1 MRFLSH
7 TARLGL
13 CVGPLLAATACNS
26 LRHRTDTFNE
36 TECHAI
42 VEPLLCKDPTMKALA
57 HDLDHLESHI
67 DWYGSVTAKVPD
79 IWGQARLT
87 QYRDDFEKQME
98 SQLGTFEFKVNGS
111 MARSDQA
118 FLAYAET
125 LGIAA
130 SANKPAGRGSATAN
144 SSTTSP
150 PLPPPPP
157 ELVTTARTVQTV
169 FTTPGG
175 ATTRTTNDTLAPR
188 APATPEAPET
198 LVAPTPAGKVDTLTS
213 GVTTESITTRTK
225 PNLPVGG
232 GLSLE
237 PTIELAQRKRYL
249 DYLNQLR
256 RENEGDD
263 TADSPGY
270 SLNLMRIPVS
280 VTPGTRTD
288 VGFGAEVTM
297 SLRPILGEELL
308 PTTFRK
314 FVANDLTTQLGFPL
328 TLVLNDTGA
337 DGLSDTFTA
346 EFRIFVRLV
355 TQLIDYESFQQTD
368 RAKALA
374 KHISETPAE
383 LKIFNEFATDDM
395 KNSFKQLLGDRK
407 QANDQGGTKKYSFT
421 EKSQSS
427 VFTADKR
434 KSFPTK
440 FNVPALSFSNGV
452 NNRIPFP
459 TSQLVDIYGEHAMVE
474 IAAGASEALA
484 KATARQGYAHLPDVQ
499 AYLRE
504 ELTAAHEFL
513 TKNPSLLER
522 HCTENL
528 VQAIRS
534 RRIEEVWRL
543 RQDYRRDV
551 AAVTHT
557 EPGAIA
563 DIGNAEPQHLF
574 RTPALAWCVIV
585 DSALMTDRLMRDM
598 REVAAAKGKGLPMC
612 EGWKDYYHPN
622 PSAESRASFR
632 SYVELR
638 WPIHVFALDPAIQEQ
653 NIVDSLSTR
662 REMQLAISVAFTQG
676 AISSNRMLQFSR
688 RLEAEY
694 QTIALNRTQVGFS
707 HGKNTFGWRFYP
719 RFQTPDTESNFTVIL
734 RDQIIGGPNRN
745 ALLRQRRLESGP
757 RECVAIVMMP
767 SFVPYVE
774 LDTVSNWFPLTNPK
788 HKVLD
793 HSQAL
798 KLSRTVQTLKTD
810 GCGVVDADKYRDGDF
825 IRLQRRVE
833 QLETRLPMQTMT
845 TQVPILNTLGGFEM
859 FSNGTTDLA
868 PELFGWY
875 GAPGVSATQATMLFI
890 VGDHF
895 SPLRTQ
901 VVVGNMPAT
910 VKLLSRQVAQV
921 TVPAGVV
928 PFFDKERK
936 QYFVQA
942 NVATPYGVTRELL
955 IPIVG
960 VAPPAVA
967 EAPTSGY
974 TLDPGILKIKYN
986 LVPSEEAGKFRLNPV
1001 GIDNQELNVKWTDGL
1016 GHAPK
1021 AITLAWTFK
1030 FKTHTKTVPISA
1042 KVPVTGTRDGYV
1054 FDNTALKDAI
1064 ADLFTVVNTAGPFAA
1079 DAVPLSEIASVK
1091 VTVTP
1096 VDDGIHT
1103 RAPKVAN
1110 NELLLEFVG
1119 TIVPEAP
1126 IVIVPQPTVKPMP
1139 AAK

>member
-1 MRFLSH
+1 M
-7 TARLGL
+7 
-13 CVGPLLAATACNS
+13 
-26 LRHRTDTFNE
+26 
-36 TECHAI
+36 

-87 QYRDDFEKQME
+87 QYREDFEDEMKL
-98 SQLGTFEFKVNGS
+98 QLGTFAFKVNGS
-111 MARSDQA
+111 LARSDQT

-130 SANKPAGRGSATAN
+130 AAKKAAGRGSSAEAN
-144 SSTTSP
+144 SSTT
-150 PLPPPPP
+150 LPPPPP
-157 ELVTTARTVQTV
+157 ELVTTQRTVQTV
-169 FTTPGG
+169 FETPDG
-175 ATTRTTNDTLAPR
+175 ATKRTTNETLTPR
-188 APATPEAPET
+188 ASATPET
-198 LVAPTPAGKVDTLTS
+198 LVAPTPAGTVDKLTNS
-213 GVTTESITTRTK
+213 VVTTESTIVRTK

-280 VTPGTRTD
+280 VLPGTRTD

-297 SLRPILGEELL
+297 SLRPIIGEELL

-337 DGLSDTFTA
+337 DGLGDTFTA
-346 EFRIFVRLV
+346 DFRTFVRQI
-355 TQLIDYESFQQTD
+355 TQINDYFYADQLPRVKEFV
-368 RAKALA
+368 
-374 KHISETPAE
+374 KHISKTSSEM
-383 LKIFNEFATDDM
+383 KIFDEFATQEM
-395 KNSFKQLLGDRK
+395 KQSFKELLLYEK
-407 QANDQGGTKKYSFT
+407 NDSIKSFT
-421 EKSQSS
+421 KQKQTS
-427 VFTADKR
+427 VFTQDKR

-459 TSQLVDIYGEHAMVE
+459 TSQLVDVYGEHAMVE

-513 TKNPSLLER
+513 TKNPGLLER

-551 AAVTHT
+551 SAVTRT
-557 EPGAIA
+557 EPA
-563 DIGNAEPQHLF
+563 DITQIGNIEPQHLF

-612 EGWKDYYHPN
+612 EGWKDYYHPT
-622 PSAESRASFR
+622 PSVEARASFR

-707 HGKNTFGWRFYP
+707 HGENTFGWRFYP
-719 RFQTPDTESNFTVIL
+719 RFQSPDTESNLTVIL

-745 ALLRQRRLESGP
+745 ALLRQRRLEPGP
-757 RECVAIVMMP
+757 RECVAVVMMP

-798 KLSRTVQTLKTD
+798 KLSRTVQSIKTD
-810 GCGVVDADKYRDGDF
+810 GCGVTDAAKYRDGDF
-825 IRLQRRVE
+825 VRLQRRVE
-833 QLETRLPMQTMT
+833 QLETRLPLQTMT

-868 PELFGWY
+868 PELYGWY
-875 GAPGVSATQATMLFI
+875 GAPGVSAKQDTMVFI

-895 SPLRTQ
+895 SPLRTN
-901 VVVGNMPAT
+901 VVVGNMPAV

-921 TVPAGVV
+921 TVPTGVV

-936 QYFVQA
+936 QYYVQM

-960 VAPPAVA
+960 VAPPDVA

-974 TLDPGILKIKYN
+974 TLDPGTLKIKYQ
-986 LVPSEEAGKFRLNPV
+986 LVPSEEAGKFWLNPI
-1001 GIDNQELNVKWTDGL
+1001 GIGDQELNVKWTDGL

-1030 FKTHTKTVPISA
+1030 FKTHTKTVPITV
-1042 KVPVTGTRDGYV
+1042 KVPVTGTRNGYV
-1054 FDNTALKDAI
+1054 FDNTTLKHVI
-1064 ADLFTVVNTAGPFAA
+1064 ADLFTVVNTVGPFAA
-1079 DAVPLSEIASVK
+1079 DAVPIGEIASVK
-1091 VTVTP
+1091 VTVIP
-1096 VDDGIHT
+1096 VDDGVHT
-1103 RAPKVAN
+1103 LAPKVAT

-1119 TIVPEAP
+1119 EIVPEVAP
-1126 IVIVPQPTVKPMP
+1126 VVLVVPVMPQPVLKPMP
-1139 AAK
+1139 PADKNK

>member
-26 LRHRTDTFNE
+26 LRHRTDTCND

-87 QYRDDFEKQME
+87 QYREDFEDQMKL
-98 SQLGTFEFKVNGS
+98 QLTAFSVKINGS
-111 MARSDQA
+111 LARSDQA

-130 SANKPAGRGSATAN
+130 SANKSAGNGRSASATAIA
-144 SSTTSP
+144 
-150 PLPPPPP
+150 PPPATPPVAP
-157 ELVTTARTVQTV
+157 ELETTQRTVQTV
-169 FTTPGG
+169 FTSPDG
-175 ATTRTTNDTLAPR
+175 ATKSTVNDTLSP
-188 APATPEAPET
+188 
-198 LVAPTPAGKVDTLTS
+198 PTPPTSLKAPSAGEVGKLTS
-213 GVTTESITTRTK
+213 LVTEDKVVKRSDATLNAS
-225 PNLPVGG
+225 PA

-280 VTPGTRTD
+280 VLPGKRTD

-337 DGLSDTFTA
+337 DGLSDTFNA
-346 EFRIFVRLV
+346 EFRTFVRLV
-355 TQLIDYESFQQTD
+355 TQLIDYVSFQQID

-374 KHISETPAE
+374 YHISVTPAE
-383 LKIFNEFATDDM
+383 LKIFNEFATDEM
-395 KNSFKQLLGDRK
+395 KASFKDLLNEPK
-407 QANDQGGTKKYSFT
+407 QAYAQSGTKKYSFT
-421 EKSQSS
+421 DKKQSS
-427 VFTADKR
+427 VFTQEKR

-459 TSQLVDIYGEHAMVE
+459 TSQLVDVYGEHAMVE
-474 IAAGASEALA
+474 IATGASEALE
-484 KATARQGYAHLPDVQ
+484 KATKRQGYAHLPDVQ

-504 ELTAAHEFL
+504 ELTGAHEFL
-513 TKNPSLLER
+513 AKNPGLLER
-522 HCTENL
+522 HCTAEL

-534 RRIEEVWRL
+534 RRIDEVWQL
-543 RQDYRRDV
+543 RIAYRRDV
-551 AAVTHT
+551 SSITHT
-557 EPGAIA
+557 EPA
-563 DIGNAEPQHLF
+563 DITQIGKIEPQHLY

-598 REVAAAKGKGLPMC
+598 HEVAAAKGKGLPMC
-612 EGWKDYYHPN
+612 EGWKDYYHPT
-622 PSAESRASFR
+622 PSAEARAAFR

-638 WPIHVFALDPAIQEQ
+638 WPIHVFSLDPAIQEQ
-653 NIVDSLSTR
+653 NIVDSMSTR

-688 RLEAEY
+688 RLEADY

-707 HGKNTFGWRFYP
+707 HGENTFGWRFYP
-719 RFQTPDTESNFTVIL
+719 RFQTPDTESNLTVIL

-745 ALLRQRRLESGP
+745 ALLRQRRLEPGP

-810 GCGVVDADKYRDGDF
+810 GCGVVDADKYREGDF
-825 IRLQRRVE
+825 VRLQRRVE

-868 PELFGWY
+868 PELYGWY

-928 PFFDKERK
+928 PFYDTERK

-967 EAPTSGY
+967 AAPPTSGY
-974 TLDPGILKIKYN
+974 TLDPGTLKIKYK

-1001 GIDNQELNVKWTDGL
+1001 GIGDQELNVKWTDGL

-1030 FKTHTKTVPISA
+1030 FKTHSKTVPITA
-1042 KVPVTGTRDGYV
+1042 KVPVTGTKNGYV
-1054 FDNTALKDAI
+1054 FDNITLTNVI

-1091 VTVTP
+1091 VTISP
-1096 VDDGIHT
+1096 VDDGVHT
-1103 RAPKVAN
+1103 LAPKVAN

-1119 TIVPEAP
+1119 EIVPEAP
-1126 IVIVPQPTVKPMP
+1126 VVIVPQPTVKPMP
-1139 AAK
+1139 AAKK